1 METNTLILLVIG
13 LVLLVVIFQT
23 FELFNIMNKM
33 DIGMSEP
40 KVAGGFSSQ
49 EEMMQAHHGSGSGMQ
64 VGGC

>member
-33 DIGMSEP
+33 DIGMGEP
-40 KVAGGFSSQ
+40 KVTGGFSSQ